1 MTIDQKESTIRDLV
15 TPPSEDEIPALGEGD
30 RPSQPTKCKSCHSSK
45 STRNYTMNEA
55 NELSTNQVVYPEPT
69 ESSVTPEIA
78 KAESIRDLVTPE
90 KEVITEEIGDRSPT
104 QTERPLSLE
113 LIQETLNQ
121 SNNPANPVETE
132 RSLITP
138 ESLA

>member
-1 MTIDQKESTIRDLV
+1 
-15 TPPSEDEIPALGEGD
+15 
-30 RPSQPTKCKSCHSSK
+30 
-45 STRNYTMNEA
+45 MNEA